1 MALHEGRQLRNALS
15 SSALANPRKRAVR
28 KRIPCASPWLLEA
41 PTSLHLKGVE
51 MLAIAV
57 MVCLGVANF
66 SFQAFQVTP
75 DYVEAL
81 ERTWFQLTAVL
92 IYAAWIR
99 FFRG

>member
-1 MALHEGRQLRNALS
+1 
-15 SSALANPRKRAVR
+15 
-28 KRIPCASPWLLEA
+28 
-41 PTSLHLKGVE
+41 